1 MKSASL
7 VRDVY
12 LLAGARTPFLRSEG
26 AFSEL
31 MSYELAAHAIA
42 GLLAR
47 TPVDPASLD
56 RVVLGTVLADPR
68 TTNLAR
74 EASLAAGVPNSVPAF
89 TVTAACVSAG
99 LAMTTAVEAIASG
112 AASLVLAGGAE
123 SLSDAPIRFRRAV
136 RKRLMASRR
145 ARGPAGWLRLL
156 RGLSPSDL
164 LPEVPAL
171 AEFTTGLT
179 MGQNAERL
187 AKRLGISRAEQDAFA
202 LSSHRRAAAAAAEGR
217 FAADIVP
224 VRAAPSFAAVA
235 ADDGIR
241 ADGTEENLARLSPA
255 FDRSFGTV
263 TAASSSFLTDGAA
276 VCLLGSADAAK
287 AAGLAPLA
295 RVAAIAFSGL
305 DPLEE
310 LLLGP
315 AVAIPR
321 ALDTAGVRLTDV
333 GVLEIH
339 EAFAV
344 PVLAALRL
352 LADDPFCRVRLGRRE
367 AAGKV
372 DPAKV
377 NAWGGSLSLG
387 HPFGATAARLLTTCA
402 RRMQAEGARWGVS
415 AACAAGG
422 LGHAVLLERM

>member
-1 MKSASL
+1 
-7 VRDVY
+7 V
-12 LLAGARTPFLRSEG
+12 
-26 AFSEL
+26 
-31 MSYELAAHAIA
+31 
-42 GLLAR
+42 
-47 TPVDPASLD
+47 
-56 RVVLGTVLADPR
+56 
-68 TTNLAR
+68 TT
-74 EASLAAGVPNSVPAF
+74 G
-89 TVTAACVSAG
+89 
-99 LAMTTAVEAIASG
+99 VEAIASG

-145 ARGPAGWLRLL
+145 ARGPAAWLRLL

-164 LPEVPAL
+164 LPEVPSI

-179 MGQNAERL
+179 MGRNAERL
-187 AKRLGISRAEQDAFA
+187 AKRLGITRAEQDAFA
-202 LSSHRRAAAAAAEGR
+202 LSSHRRAAAAAADGR
-217 FAADIVP
+217 FADEIVP
-224 VRAAPSFAAVA
+224 LRAGPSFAAIA

-241 ADGTEENLARLSPA
+241 ADSTEEKLARLSTP
-255 FDRSFGTV
+255 FDRPFGTV

-276 VCLLGSADAAK
+276 VCLLGSAEAAK
-287 AAGLAPLA
+287 ASGVAPIA
-295 RVAAIAFSGL
+295 RIASIAFSGL

-321 ALDTAGVRLTDV
+321 ALDTAGVRLSDV

-344 PVLAALRL
+344 PVLAAARL
-352 LADDPFCRVRLGRRE
+352 LADDSFCRARLGRSG

-372 DPAKV
+372 DMARV

-387 HPFGATAARLLTTCA
+387 HPFGATAARLLSTCA
-402 RRMQAEGARWGVS
+402 RRMQAEGSRWGVAS
-415 AACAAGG
+415 ACAAGG